1 MDNKTYSSNLL
12 VSLEL
17 IESPEKEISNIIND
31 FEDVVKILECVIEGF
46 EKINILITFNSMMA

>member
-1 MDNKTYSSNLL
+1 MDNKTYSSNLF